1 MGSLHLLFLVGVLVY
16 SIFNVI
22 SYLAKRSGNKG
33 ALKQLLTRPTPDRQ
47 MSSEELAAVQP
58 FLVNPLKP
66 TKIAPLVNEGVY
78 RISGEYERHGIKTSN
93 GGESM
98 HDTLNGVD
106 VVLPYDCR
114 EFMLPWNK
122 AEVVL
127 TEKFAI
133 VIRLNDEFDLMGGRE
148 RSLLKQKQEQQWS
161 AGQAGELPD
170 TGFTATLDDNPAEE
184 MAELKDLAQV
194 RILGQRQ
201 ETPAEVELR
210 VNAGLGWLAALLLIP
225 AFILLLIAGHVEA
238 YGWWLL
244 PSLLLFAAA
253 LYLIWWPR
261 RGTPRKVNRVEGCLT
276 TVSLPN
282 PYNSAS
288 SRNQLFLGDKFPIVL
303 PPLWAKWAV
312 IPADR
317 AVDVDMRVDDYSVV
331 RLGNGLSLD
340 KEQRQF
346 PAVYWGRHLLWGL
359 IAFVMLGV
367 AGLNIDH
374 MGADISHVR
383 AALLSGSSTT
393 LNQPAQ
399 VLSNPPALGSLVH
412 IKGKANCQMT
422 EAEGVN
428 PAPLDCLNVRW
439 GGAIP
444 KLSAVN
450 ISPELLSFYNGDILQ
465 AQNDSMM
472 EAVLR
477 MKLATES
484 GDYDPYRSIPSILR
498 ITQLS
503 AFVKAVQ
510 QACEGKDLTADIN
523 IACQEQQSLLGLA
536 KDNGG
541 LLVIPINKDQMQGGL
556 GWKTLLAQ
564 ANNGQL
570 AEAGDTLV
578 VAQETLTALRDGL
591 KKIAQPRIQQA
602 YAPAL
607 ATALASQRGGVVL
620 RLPAV
625 AEPVAVE
632 TPAEPLAENED
643 PKSTDWAVQWLNYQ
657 RLSQTKNQKPVDI
670 QGLVVHSGK
679 DDKGDWVL
687 ELDTERNQNNYQPA
701 LIRLIGLLLAAVFTL
716 VHGTL
721 FVIKVT
727 RARQREKA
735 LEAYIQQQEASV
747 F

>member
-1 MGSLHLLFLVGVLVY
+1 MGSLHLLFVVGVLVY
-16 SIFNVI
+16 SIINVI
-22 SYLAKRSGNKG
+22 SYLSKRSDNKG
-33 ALKQLLTRPTPDRQ
+33 ALQRLLTQRQPDRQ
-47 MSSEELAAVQP
+47 MSSEELSAVQP

-66 TKIAPLVNEGVY
+66 SKIAPLVNEGVY

-114 EFMLPWNK
+114 EFMQPWNK

-161 AGQAGELPD
+161 AGQTGELPD
-170 TGFTATLDDNPAEE
+170 TGFTAGLNENAAEE
-184 MAELKDLAQV
+184 AAELKDIAQV

-210 VNAGLGWLAALLLIP
+210 VNAGVGWVPALLLIP
-225 AFILLLIAGHVEA
+225 AFILLVIAGHVEV

-244 PSLLLFAAA
+244 PSLVIFAPA
-253 LYLIWWPR
+253 LYFIWWPR

-303 PPLWAKWAV
+303 PPFWAKWTI

-317 AVDVDMRVDDYSVV
+317 VVDVDMRVDDYSVV

-340 KEQRQF
+340 KEQCQF
-346 PAVYWGRHLLWGL
+346 PAVYWGRHLLWAM
-359 IAFVMLGV
+359 IAFVMLGI
-367 AGLNIDH
+367 AALNIDH
-374 MGADISHVR
+374 MGADITHVR
-383 AALLSGSSTT
+383 AALQGGTSTT

-399 VLSNPPALGSLVH
+399 VLANPPSTGSLVH
-412 IKGKANCQMT
+412 IKGQANCQIAA
-422 EAEGVN
+422 AEGVN
-428 PAPLDCLNVRW
+428 PMPLDCSNVRW

-444 KLSAVN
+444 KLTAVN
-450 ISPELLSFYNGDILQ
+450 VTPELLSVYNGDILQ
-465 AQNDSMM
+465 AQHDSMM
-472 EAVLR
+472 ESVLR
-477 MKLATES
+477 MKMAAES
-484 GDYDPYRSIPSILR
+484 GDYGVYNSVPSILR
-498 ITQLS
+498 ITQFS
-503 AFVKAVQ
+503 ALVKAVQ

-523 IACQEQQSLLGLA
+523 TACQNQQSLLGMTQ
-536 KDNGG
+536 DNGG
-541 LLVIPINKDQMQGGL
+541 LLVIPTNKEKSQGAL

-564 ANNGQL
+564 ANDGRL
-570 AEAGDTLV
+570 TEAGDTLLV
-578 VAQETLTALRDGL
+578 GQETLAALRDGL
-591 KKIAQPRIQQA
+591 KDIAQPRIQQV

-625 AEPVAVE
+625 PEPVAVE
-632 TPAEPLAENED
+632 TPAEPVAENED

-657 RLSQTKNQKPVDI
+657 NLSQAKKQKPVDI
-670 QGLVVHSGK
+670 QGLVVHSAK
-679 DDKGDWVL
+679 DENGDWVL

-701 LIRLIGLLLAAVFTL
+701 LIRLIGILLAAVFVL
-716 VHGTL
+716 VHGSL
-721 FVIKVT
+721 FVFNVT
-727 RARQREKA
+727 RARKREKA
-735 LEAYIQQQEASV
+735 LEAYLQQQASV